1 MYIILWKLAKEAPG
15 IKRGSKIVVALT
27 EETTSLRKHMKEC
40 VSELTGPKNKKKR
53 REREKRSGY

>member
-40 VSELTGPKNKKKR
+40 VSELTGQKNKKR